1 MNTSQVPARDLH
13 VISNI
18 SLLNNILIS
27 ISANYN
33 ELDVAYFVESI
44 LELAKYELYDTT
56 GTHSDESYNE
66 LRKILNKYVRNSLV
80 IENLL
85 FTINDIVKYYM
96 NILVMY
102 NLINEEIY
110 VMEVTPTHIIFGL
123 NKDYTR
129 IKQMTKE

>member
-1 MNTSQVPARDLH
+1 MNTPQVPARELH

-27 ISANYN
+27 ISSNYN
-33 ELDVAYFVESI
+33 ELDIAYFVESI
-44 LELAKYELYDTT
+44 LDLAKYELYDTT
-56 GTHSDESYNE
+56 GMHSEESYNE
-66 LRKILNKYVRNSLV
+66 LRKILNKYIRNNTV

-85 FTINDIVKYYM
+85 YTINDIVKYYM
-96 NILVMY
+96 NVLVVY
-102 NLINEEIY
+102 NLINEDIY

-123 NKDYTR
+123 NNDYTR